1 MLIVVKLTAIILT
14 KNEEKNIERC
24 LKSVD
29 FCDEVIVVDDFS
41 EDKTVE
47 LVNKVFKVHKVD
59 KDYKVFQRK
68 LNNDFAMQRNFAME
82 KASGEWVLFIDAD
95 EEVTQ
100 ELKNEISRVI
110 LNSFLRAQDYSLIQD
125 LNQIPNQVRNDIGA
139 YYLKRR
145 DFWWGRELNYG
156 ETSKVRQVGL
166 IRLIRKNSGKWEGK
180 VHEEFRIKNSELK
193 INLLNNFINH
203 YPHQNVKEF
212 LEEINFYSTL
222 RAREM
227 RGQGKNSN
235 IFEIIFYPLL
245 KFLLTYIIKLGFLDG
260 SAGFA
265 YAFFMSFHSFLV
277 RAKLYRHK
285 T

>member
-1 MLIVVKLTAIILT
+1 MDPETSCSCPERAPPRMKINVGHAELGSASRII
-14 KNEEKNIERC
+14 
-24 LKSVD
+24 
-29 FCDEVIVVDDFS
+29 
-41 EDKTVE
+41 
-47 LVNKVFKVHKVD
+47 
-59 KDYKVFQRK
+59 
-68 LNNDFAMQRNFAME
+68 
-82 KASGEWVLFIDAD
+82 
-95 EEVTQ
+95 
-100 ELKNEISRVI
+100 
-110 LNSFLRAQDYSLIQD
+110 
-125 LNQIPNQVRNDIGA
+125 NQIPNQVRNDIGA

-145 DFWWGRELNYG
+145 DFWWGRELIYG
-156 ETSKVRQVGL
+156 ETSKIRQVGL

-193 INLLNNFINH
+193 IKLLNNFINH
-203 YPHQNVKEF
+203 YPHQNVKEL

-245 KFLLTYIIKLGFLDG
+245 KFLLTYIVKLGFLDG

>member
-193 INLLNNFINH
+193 IKLLNNFINH

-245 KFLLTYIIKLGFLDG
+245 KFLLTYIVKLGFLDG

>member
-193 INLLNNFINH
+193 IKLLNNFINH

>member
-145 DFWWGRELNYG
+145 DFWWGRELIYG
-156 ETSKVRQVGL
+156 ETSKIRQVGL

>member
-1 MLIVVKLTAIILT
+1 VKLTAIILT

-193 INLLNNFINH
+193 IKLLNNFINH

-245 KFLLTYIIKLGFLDG
+245 KFLLTYIVKLGFLDG

>member
-1 MLIVVKLTAIILT
+1 MKLTAIILT

-145 DFWWGRELNYG
+145 DFWWGRELIYG
-156 ETSKVRQVGL
+156 ETSKIRQVGL

>member
-193 INLLNNFINH
+193 IKLLNNFINH

-277 RAKLYRHK
+277 RAKLYQHK